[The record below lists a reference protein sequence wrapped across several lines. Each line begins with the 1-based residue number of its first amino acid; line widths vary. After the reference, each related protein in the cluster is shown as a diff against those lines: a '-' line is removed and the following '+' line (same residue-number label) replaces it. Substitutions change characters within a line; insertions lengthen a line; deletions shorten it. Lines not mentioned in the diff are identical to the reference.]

1 MNPLSTATAIVFA
14 YHNVGVRCLSVLLA
28 HGVNIPLVV
37 THTDN
42 PNENIW
48 FDSVA
53 KLAALHDIPVITP
66 DDPNTPE
73 IVAQIRALQPDF
85 IFSFYYRNMLKKP
98 LLDIPARGAYNMHGS
113 LLPQYRG
120 RVPINWAIIKGER
133 ETGATL
139 HVMNEK
145 PDNGAIVDQQAIPI
159 LPNDTALEVFHKAT
173 CAAEVALDRCLPA
186 LLAGSAQLKQQDLSQ
201 GGYFGGRRP
210 EDGKIDWLQSA
221 QTIHNLVRAVAP
233 PYPGAYTWLGGKPMR
248 VLRTLVEPER
258 KGRGLGASLYCED
271 GRCYAECGDGSMLR
285 ILACEVDGKAMTA
298 DELIASGKG
307 SLPLGE

>member
-1 MNPLSTATAIVFA
+1 MTCAVIFA

-28 HGVNIPLVV
+28 HGIEIPLVV

-42 PNENIW
+42 LNENIW

-73 IVAQIRALQPDF
+73 IIAQIQGLEPDF

-98 LLDIPARGAYNMHGS
+98 LLDIPTRGAFNMHGS
-113 LLPQYRG
+113 LLPHYRG

-173 CAAEVALDRCLPA
+173 CAAEVALNRCLPA
-186 LLAGSAQLKQQDLSQ
+186 LLTGTARLKPQDLSQ

-221 QTIHNLVRAVAP
+221 QSIHNLVRAVAP
-233 PYPGAYTWLGGKPMR
+233 PYPGAYTWLAGRPMR
-248 VLRTLVEPER
+248 VLQTLVEPQR
-258 KGRGLGASLYCED
+258 KGRGLGPALYCEN

-285 ILACEVDGKAMTA
+285 ILTCEVDGKAMTA
-298 DELIASGKG
+298 DELIASGKD

>member
-1 MNPLSTATAIVFA
+1 MIPSPRAIVFA

-28 HGVNIPLVV
+28 HGVDILLVV

-73 IVAQIRALQPDF
+73 VVAQIQTLAPDY

-98 LLDIPARGAYNMHGS
+98 LLEIPARGAFNMHGS

-133 ETGATL
+133 ETGSTL

-173 CAAEVALDRCLPA
+173 CAAEVTLDRCLPT
-186 LLAGSAQLKQQDLSQ
+186 LLAGTARLKPQDLSQ

-248 VLRTLVEPER
+248 VLQTLVEPQR
-258 KGRGLGASLYCED
+258 KGRGTGAALYCED

-285 ILACEVDGKAMTA
+285 ILACEVDGKAVTA
-298 DELIASGKG
+298 DELIASGKD

>member
-1 MNPLSTATAIVFA
+1 MSRAVVFA

-28 HGVNIPLVV
+28 HGIEIPLVV

-42 PNENIW
+42 PDENIW

-53 KLAALHDIPVITP
+53 ELAALHDIPVITP
-66 DDPNTPE
+66 DDPNMPE
-73 IVAQIRALQPDF
+73 IVALIQALRPDF

-98 LLDIPARGAYNMHGS
+98 LLDIPARGAFNMHGS

-159 LPNDTALEVFHKAT
+159 LPNATALEVFHKAT
-173 CAAEVALDRCLPA
+173 CAAEVTLDRCLPA
-186 LLAGSAQLKQQDLSQ
+186 LLNGTAQLAPQDLSQ

-233 PYPGAYTWLGGKPMR
+233 PYPGAYTRLAGKPMR
-248 VLRTLVEPER
+248 VLQTLVEPRR
-258 KGRGLGASLYCED
+258 KGRGQGPALHCEN

-285 ILACEVDGKAMTA
+285 ILACEIDGKATSA
-298 DELIASGKG
+298 DELSNASGKG
-307 SLPLGE
+307 SLPLGK

>member
-1 MNPLSTATAIVFA
+1 MTRAVVFA

-28 HGVNIPLVV
+28 HGVDIPLVV

-42 PNENIW
+42 PSENIW

-53 KLAALHDIPVITP
+53 ELAARHDIPVITP

-73 IVAQIRALQPDF
+73 IVAQVRALQPDF

-98 LLDIPARGAYNMHGS
+98 LLDIPPRGAYNMHGS

-120 RVPINWAIIKGER
+120 RVPINWAIIRGER

-145 PDNGAIVDQQAIPI
+145 PDNGAIVDQQAVPI

-173 CAAEVALDRCLPA
+173 CAAEATLDRCLPA
-186 LLAGSAQLKQQDLSQ
+186 LLAGTAQLRPQDLSQ

-233 PYPGAYTWLGGKPMR
+233 PYPGAYTLLAGKPMR
-248 VLRTLVEPER
+248 VLQTLVEPQR
-258 KGRGLGASLYCED
+258 RGRGQGPALYCEG
-271 GRCYAECGDGSMLR
+271 GRCYAECGDGSVLR
-285 ILACEVDGKAMTA
+285 ILACEIDGRTMSAE
-298 DELIASGKG
+298 ELTNASGQAP
-307 SLPLGE
+307 LPLGI

>member
-1 MNPLSTATAIVFA
+1 MSKAVVFA

-28 HGVNIPLVV
+28 HGVEVPLVV

-42 PNENIW
+42 PSENIW

-53 KLAALHDIPVITP
+53 ALAARHDIPVITP

-73 IVAQIRALQPDF
+73 VIAQIQALRPEF
-85 IFSFYYRNMLKKP
+85 LFSFYYRNMLKKP
-98 LLDIPARGAYNMHGS
+98 LLDIPPRGAYNMHGS
-113 LLPQYRG
+113 LLPKYRG
-120 RVPINWAIIKGER
+120 RVPINWAIIRGEQ

-173 CAAEVALDRCLPA
+173 CAAEVTLNRCLPA
-186 LLAGSAQLKQQDLSQ
+186 LLAGTARLQPQDLTQ

-233 PYPGAYTWLGGKPMR
+233 PYPGAYTTLAGKPMR
-248 VLRTLVEPER
+248 VLQTLVEPHR
-258 KGRGLGASLYCED
+258 QGRGQGPRLYCES
-271 GRCYAECGDGSMLR
+271 GRCYAECGDGSVLR
-285 ILACEVDGKAMTA
+285 ILACEIDGQAMTA
-298 DELIASGKG
+298 EALIKSSGMG
-307 SLPLGE
+307 SLPLGA

>member
-1 MNPLSTATAIVFA
+1 MSPSHCAVVFA
-14 YHNVGVRCLSVLLA
+14 YHNVGVRCLSVMLA
-28 HGVNIPLVV
+28 HGVKIPLVV

-53 KLAALHDIPVITP
+53 KLAGLHDIQVITP
-66 DDPNTPE
+66 DDPNAPE
-73 IVAQIRALQPDF
+73 IIAQIQALKPDF

-98 LLDIPARGAYNMHGS
+98 LLDIPTQGAFNMHGS

-173 CAAEVALDRCLPA
+173 CAAEVTLDRCLPA
-186 LLAGSAQLKQQDLSQ
+186 LLAGTARLKPQDLSQ

-248 VLRTLVEPER
+248 VLRTLVEPQR
-258 KGRGLGASLYCED
+258 KGRGLGTALYCED
-271 GRCYAECGDGSMLR
+271 GRCYAECGDGNMLR
-285 ILACEVDGKAMTA
+285 ILACEVDGKAVTA
-298 DELIASGKG
+298 DELIASGKD

>member
-1 MNPLSTATAIVFA
+1 MTSAVVFA

-28 HGVNIPLVV
+28 HGVEIPLVV

-53 KLAALHDIPVITP
+53 KLATLHDIPLITP
-66 DDPNTPE
+66 DDPNTAE
-73 IVAQIRALQPDF
+73 IIAQIQALQPDF

-98 LLDIPARGAYNMHGS
+98 LLDIPTRGAFNMHGS

-173 CAAEVALDRCLPA
+173 CAAEATLDRCLPA
-186 LLAGSAQLKQQDLSQ
+186 LLAGTAQLTPQDLNQ

-233 PYPGAYTWLGGKPMR
+233 PYPGAYTQLDGKPMR
-248 VLRTLVEPER
+248 VLQTLVESR
-258 KGRGLGASLYCED
+258 HRGRGQGPALYCEN

-285 ILACEVDGKAMTA
+285 ILACEIDGKAMSA
-298 DELIASGKG
+298 DELSNASGKG